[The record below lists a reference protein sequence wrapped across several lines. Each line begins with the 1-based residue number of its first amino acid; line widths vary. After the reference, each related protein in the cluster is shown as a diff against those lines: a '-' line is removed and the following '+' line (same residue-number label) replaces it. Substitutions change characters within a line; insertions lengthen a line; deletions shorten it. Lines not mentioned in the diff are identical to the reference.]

1 MDDQMFDAT
10 DNLELEQ
17 RLDRYARVRLSPDP
31 DAVARMRARVMREA
45 RLDFAARAQ
54 RRVVVE
60 AAAGR
65 SRTRARLFRRAAGLL
80 AAAGLSVGVAAG
92 AMAASQAGGPLYS
105 ARVALEAL
113 ALPADGSRRGEA
125 ELTRLEARMHEILAA
140 VAAGDRGAVEAALR
154 AYGAIADEALA
165 GAGDDAALLDRIRLA
180 LGRHVAILAGV
191 ALNVPDEARAAIQRN
206 IDRAIEHNGAVID
219 RIEAGASKPGGGQQ
233 PGAGDGSADKTPKP
247 TKPPKPADTPAA
259 AATADPTKATKPP
272 AATEKPGGPP
282 SEKPGRTP
290 PARGGSRP

>member
-65 SRTRARLFRRAAGLL
+65 SRTQSRLFRRAAGLL

-92 AMAASQAGGPLYS
+92 AMAASQAGGPLYP

-113 ALPADGSRRGEA
+113 ALPADGAMRGEA

-140 VAAGDRGAVEAALR
+140 VAAGDKGAVEAALR

-233 PGAGDGSADKTPKP
+233 PGAGDGSADQTPKP
-247 TKPPKPADTPAA
+247 TKPPKPAATPAA

-290 PARGGSRP
+290 PARGSSTP